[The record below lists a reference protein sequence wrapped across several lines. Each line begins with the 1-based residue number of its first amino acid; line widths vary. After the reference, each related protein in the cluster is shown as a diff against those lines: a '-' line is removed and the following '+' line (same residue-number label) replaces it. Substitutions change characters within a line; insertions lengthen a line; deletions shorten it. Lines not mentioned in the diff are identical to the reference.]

1 MHNIYSIKKMLQ
13 PLAAIAAGLLLL
25 LACEPDNGNTD
36 PSPAPPRAIGP
47 DGGTVE
53 VVDSASPVFGAK
65 VVIPPG
71 ALSAQQVITIEPVA
85 PPAEL
90 PEGYIPAGVYVSFKP
105 DGCTFNC
112 PVAVSIPYNDHDND
126 GIIDGSSIPE
136 SRAAIF
142 YFNEDTGGWE
152 QVTVTGRDTGRNII
166 TAATAHFSTYLVPVD
181 QTGDTTGPDDS
192 DTTTS
197 ILPGEYF
204 VGTPGYRVSGDGSRE
219 LIPVGCLGQDQQA
232 CYETDT
238 CRQCGTP
245 YVLTVRPEFTDNG
258 TILGA
263 VIDRFA
269 TRSGGYPAE
278 VNAEGT
284 CASFDIADPSEYFP
298 FTKLRSSGDA
308 EAWEWRSEYVVPWT
322 QLNGYKA
329 CSDGSNTAVCDSTGG
344 RKFCTIT
351 ASGTVVTICFG
362 IDLSD
367 DVNKQGLPMPNV
379 FIGNYGMLPITFEAW
394 YKG

>member
-1 MHNIYSIKKMLQ
+1 LLQ
-13 PLAAIAAGLLLL
+13 LVAIAAGLLLFT
-25 LACEPDNGNTD
+25 ACDTGSDGTD
-36 PSPAPPRAIGP
+36 SSPAPPRAVGP

-71 ALSAQQVITIEPVA
+71 ALSEQQVITIEPVD
-85 PPAEL
+85 PPAAL
-90 PEGYIPAGVYVSFKP
+90 PEGYMPAGDYVSFKP
-105 DGCTFNC
+105 DGCTFKC
-112 PVAVSIPYNDHDND
+112 PVAVSIPYNDREND
-126 GIIDGSSIPE
+126 GIIDGTGIPE
-136 SRAAIF
+136 SRAGIF
-142 YFNEDTGGWE
+142 YFNEDTGSWE
-152 QVTVTGRDTGRNII
+152 QVAVTDRDAGRNII

-181 QTGDTTGPDDS
+181 QTGNGAGNGDS
-192 DTTTS
+192 DTTTT

-204 VGTPGYRVSGDGSRE
+204 VGTPIYRVNSDGSRE
-219 LIPVGCLGQDQQA
+219 LVALGCLDQDQRA
-232 CYETDT
+232 CYEADT

-245 YVLTVRPEFTDNG
+245 YVLTVRPEITDNG
-258 TILGA
+258 TVLGA

-269 TRSGGYPAE
+269 TRSGGYPAA

-284 CASFDIADPSEYFP
+284 CASFDIADASDYFP
-298 FTKLRSSGDA
+298 FPKLRSSGDA
-308 EAWEWRSEYVVPWT
+308 EAWEWRSEYVISWT

-329 CSDGSNTAVCDSTGG
+329 CSDDTHTAICDSAQG
-344 RKFCTIT
+344 RKFCTIK

-362 IDLSD
+362 VDLSD
-367 DVNKQGLPMPNV
+367 DVNKQGLPMPNA